1 MFDYLQIQL
10 YTKAHKIARVVII
23 PATIVILFIISFLFF
38 YESEQL
44 NLRSVFLTWLYNVV
58 SFLIFYLVV
67 SPYIFK
73 HKSIKTIAISLSL
86 FVILTP
92 LVYHYSFKYHLLIY
106 PAAILEM
113 NPPLTLLLA
122 VYLIIAVGVH
132 LTSLCL
138 YLILNHFL
146 LSRESYE
153 LLTKTYQEEI
163 NALRLQMNPH
173 FISNALNNLNSIIRS
188 EDKEKALAYTTEIKE
203 LVGEQ
208 LKYATEDAIKI
219 QEELSWLEYYLQVEQ
234 QRLAN
239 SFDYTINIPDDSVYL
254 LNIPPMLLQPLVENS
269 IGHGFNT
276 AIFTGKG
283 QLTIDIKKIDA
294 GLVSVVVSDNGVGTK
309 ALTGNHKNRK
319 SIALDNIEKRIQL
332 INEIGDFYIIMNKKA
347 DTTGTTIELQIKAIN
362 VS

>member
-1 MFDYLQIQL
+1 
-10 YTKAHKIARVVII
+10 
-23 PATIVILFIISFLFF
+23 
-38 YESEQL
+38 
-44 NLRSVFLTWLYNVV
+44 
-58 SFLIFYLVV
+58 
-67 SPYIFK
+67 
-73 HKSIKTIAISLSL
+73 
-86 FVILTP
+86 
-92 LVYHYSFKYHLLIY
+92 
-106 PAAILEM
+106 
-113 NPPLTLLLA
+113 
-122 VYLIIAVGVH
+122 
-132 LTSLCL
+132 
-138 YLILNHFL
+138 L

-269 IGHGFNT
+269 IGHGFNA

-283 QLTIDIKKIDA
+283 QLTINVKNIDD
-294 GLVSVVVSDNGVGTK
+294 GLISVVVADNGVGTK
-309 ALTGNHKNRK
+309 TLPGNHKNRK
-319 SIALDNIEKRIQL
+319 SIALENIEKRIQL
-332 INEIGDFYIIMNKKA
+332 INEIGDFYIVMRKNA
-347 DTTGTTIELQIKAIN
+347 DITGTTIELQIKAIN
-362 VS
+362 VT